1 MGKKKGLSQTPLWV
15 LSEEEME
22 AAGWPD
28 FDAPKET
35 DAPPKERYSV
45 LEDRPGSL
53 TSVWDPMRD
62 DASKQ
67 IEGHAQKSVAGKPG
81 KADLDW
87 PAVPIVEKAAPTPGV
102 AFVKCTLTMA
112 ERDFGEGNHR

>member
-28 FDAPKET
+28 FDAPKEP
-35 DAPPKERYSV
+35 DAPPQERYSV
-45 LEDRPGSL
+45 LEDGPDSL

-67 IEGHAQKSVAGKPG
+67 IEGHAQKSRSGQAFCVA
-81 KADLDW
+81 
-87 PAVPIVEKAAPTPGV
+87 
-102 AFVKCTLTMA
+102 
-112 ERDFGEGNHR
+112 

>member
-28 FDAPKET
+28 FD
-35 DAPPKERYSV
+35 PPQERYSV
-45 LEDRPGSL
+45 LEDGPDSL

-67 IEGHAQKSVAGKPG
+67 IEGHAQKSRSGQAGKRR
-81 KADLDW
+81 
-87 PAVPIVEKAAPTPGV
+87 I
-102 AFVKCTLTMA
+102 LTGRLFRLLKKRRPPRA
-112 ERDFGEGNHR
+112 